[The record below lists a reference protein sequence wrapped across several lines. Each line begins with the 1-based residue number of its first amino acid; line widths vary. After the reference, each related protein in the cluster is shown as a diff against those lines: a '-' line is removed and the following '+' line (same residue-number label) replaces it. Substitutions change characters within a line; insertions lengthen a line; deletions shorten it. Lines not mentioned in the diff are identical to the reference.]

1 MTRTTFMLRK
11 IFFAGLAVLVTA
23 TTSQAGVFYSWVKTA
38 TDQTTNSL
46 VYPGHFDTWEFQLSS
61 QNATPAQGGAAK
73 NYDALS
79 LNFTSSTGAF
89 LTTGST
95 TFKSGSANPVV
106 FGFNAPDCFFVLPAG
121 ATQLAAT
128 QVDTANILQS
138 DYTTQGGL
146 TLVPISG
153 APTTVAAFSVP
164 TGTSLSA
171 AGILFAAGGAVA
183 QGGNADPIL
192 AAVPEPASIAM
203 IGLAVAGCLGYG
215 RRRS

>member
-1 MTRTTFMLRK
+1 MLRK
-11 IFFAGLAVLVTA
+11 IFFAGLAVLMMA
-23 TTSQAGVFYSWVKTA
+23 TTSQAGLVYSWLKTA
-38 TDQTTNSL
+38 TDQTTNNL
-46 VYPGHFDTWEFQLSS
+46 VYPGHFDTWGFQLSS
-61 QNATPAQGGAAK
+61 QNELPVLGGAAK

-121 ATQLAAT
+121 AAQLAAT
-128 QVDTANILQS
+128 QVDTANVLQS

-153 APTTVAAFSVP
+153 LPTTVAAFSVP

-171 AGILFAAGGAVA
+171 AGILFVAGAGVS
-183 QGGNADPIL
+183 QGGTPDAII
-192 AAVPEPASIAM
+192 AAPEPAAIAM
-203 IGLAVAGCLGYG
+203 IGLAIAGCLGYG